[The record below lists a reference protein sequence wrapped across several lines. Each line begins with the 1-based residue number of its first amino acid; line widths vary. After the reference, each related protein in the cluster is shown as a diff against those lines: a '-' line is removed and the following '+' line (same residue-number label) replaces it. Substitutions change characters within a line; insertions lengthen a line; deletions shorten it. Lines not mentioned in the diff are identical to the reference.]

1 MCSSS
6 DRVCGDFWAS
16 LVEIR
21 VFPRP
26 TCGMLTSVSGEDFGE
41 EYRSKS
47 ILVFLSPT
55 AYMYVDI
62 FRFFIINL
70 GHILSVPLNND
81 RGEPAVSYK

>member
-1 MCSSS
+1 M
-6 DRVCGDFWAS
+6 F
-16 LVEIR
+16 L
-21 VFPRP
+21 RP